1 MKIGGKYYNVEWDD
15 FKKIVKDKAPKG
27 YKFKKNEVKNF
38 YKTVIGAEKSKRK
51 EDKAEKY
58 KKEQEKAKKK
68 RKKEATKKKSS

>member
-15 FKKIVKDKAPKG
+15 FKKIVKDKAPEG

-51 EDKAEKY
+51 EE
-58 KKEQEKAKKK
+58 
-68 RKKEATKKKSS
+68 RTKKKSS